1 VDFHFAAH
9 VSAAEIP
16 RQDNPDRLVEWDACM
31 PKRGNQHWTGKDHA
45 QLSIPFI
52 IRKLKERAQQLFY
65 PLHTMRQSTSSSFPG
80 NMYYDVRDS
89 GCTHIQYG
97 DGKAA
102 TTRSSSVLEAR
113 THAARESPMVFQHM
127 RPNKGE
133 SPPFG

>member
-1 VDFHFAAH
+1 
-9 VSAAEIP
+9 
-16 RQDNPDRLVEWDACM
+16 M

-80 NMYYDVRDS
+80 NVRDS
-89 GCTHIQYG
+89 GYTHIHYG

-127 RPNKGE
+127 RMAHYSAPTKVNR
-133 SPPFG
+133 PPFG